1 MTNIP
6 FLNLHGIPAKIAT
19 VTLLDVIRQ
28 GEGTCIEFKSSFQKE
43 VIETLAAFA
52 NTKGGVVLVGVSDA
66 GEIVGVTIQAET
78 MQSWI
83 NQCKQI
89 TSPRIIPDI
98 ELVQIEDKTVAVVSI
113 SEYPIKP
120 VASKGRY
127 FKRIGNANHQMT
139 ATEISDAHIKL
150 INSSWDYHPDPE
162 HTMASISESKV
173 QAFAEA
179 ISVKAT
185 FDAIL
190 EKFEL
195 IKEGRPTFG
204 CHLLFSKNDVFLS
217 TIEAGRFATP
227 TIIKDSIT
235 SRDSLID
242 QVERIMGY
250 LVKHTNKAYIITGNP
265 RREER
270 WDYPMDALR
279 EIVINMI
286 VHRDYRSANDSTIK
300 IFDDRIEF
308 FNPGTLLDDLTVD
321 MIKTGNY
328 KSHLRN
334 KQIATIFKELEFIEK
349 YGSGVRRVIE
359 TCVAYGLP
367 EPVYETTQ
375 GGMAVTVFKA
385 IDKTNAKT
393 ASEGVSGGV
402 NVGVS
407 GGVNV
412 GVNGLLAYI
421 QSHPGQRAGEMAV
434 AFKLTKRTIE
444 RWLKQLKEN
453 GKIEFRGAAKT
464 GGYYYLDAD
473 R

>member
-1 MTNIP
+1 MKNKP
-6 FLNLHGIPAKIAT
+6 SLNRSGLSSSHASEW
-19 VTLLDVIRQ
+19 LLEVIRQ
-28 GEGTCIEFKSSFQKE
+28 GEGTCIEFKNSFQKE
-43 VIETLAAFA
+43 VIETLTAFA
-52 NTKGGVVLVGVSDA
+52 NTKGGAVLVGVSDT
-66 GEIVGVTIQAET
+66 GQIIGVTIQAET

-89 TSPRIIPDI
+89 TSPRLIPDI
-98 ELVQIEDKTVAVVSI
+98 ELVQIENKAVAVISI

-162 HTMASISESKV
+162 HSIETISESKV
-173 QAFAEA
+173 QAFADA
-179 ISVKAT
+179 ISVKAS
-185 FDAIL
+185 FDAML

-217 TIEAGRFATP
+217 TIEAGRFATQ

-250 LVKHTNKAYIITGNP
+250 IVKHTNKAYIITGNP

-334 KQIATIFKELEFIEK
+334 KQIATIFKELELIEK

-359 TCVAYGLP
+359 TFVAYGLP
-367 EPVYETTQ
+367 EPVYEATQ

-385 IDKTNAKT
+385 VDKTNAK
-393 ASEGVSGGV
+393 A
-402 NVGVS
+402 VG
-407 GGVNV
+407 V
-412 GVNGLLAYI
+412 GVNEGVNEGVNALLLTIKLNPGLRVPALA
-421 QSHPGQRAGEMAV
+421 
-434 AFKLTKRTIE
+434 KLMQTSAKNIE
-444 RWLKQLKEN
+444 RWLKQLKGE
-453 GKIEFRGAAKT
+453 GKIEFRGSPKT
-464 GGYYYLDAD
+464 GGYYLGGEE
-473 R
+473 